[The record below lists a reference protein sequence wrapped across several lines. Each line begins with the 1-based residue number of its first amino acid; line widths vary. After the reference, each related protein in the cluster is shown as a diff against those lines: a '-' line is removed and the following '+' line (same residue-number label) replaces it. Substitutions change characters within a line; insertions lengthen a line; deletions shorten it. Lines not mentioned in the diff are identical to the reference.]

1 VVIAGRLV
9 DSKPGSGK
17 VLISGLNT
25 MKMLKKAMVLL
36 RLIIAWLYT
45 GTGMVKSGSVGGKFF
60 EQWVGTQRG
69 RGEDVLF
76 NENVA

>member
-17 VLISGLNT
+17 VLIAGLNT
-25 MKMLKKAMVLL
+25 MEMLKKAMILL
-36 RLIIAWLYT
+36 RLITTWLYT
-45 GTGMVKSGSVGGKFF
+45 IMGIVKRGSVGGKFF

-69 RGEDVLF
+69 SGEDVLF
-76 NENVA
+76 NEDVD